1 MKLASLDLHSHSQ
14 IYDLR
19 RNVFQA
25 LTLSGV
31 SDYRV
36 TELCAEVSRLLRL
49 CMQASDRLSVE
60 ISTVEQ
66 LSHMTLCVAV
76 RAQAWPDSLRSKS
89 AAVELRGMSEPGQAV
104 EMFLHCG
111 TVRPNSDGLQT
122 VRESLNAKS
131 REALF
136 DELTENNVRLSEA
149 TEQAQAAMQA
159 KSDFLANMSHEIR
172 TPMNAIIG
180 MSTLLAKT
188 DLNERQADYL
198 SKIQSSSKHLLGVIN
213 DILDFSK
220 IEAGQF
226 KVDHHEFDLISVFE
240 NLSDLMAERCADK
253 HLDFIFDIDPAI
265 QTKLFGDSLRLGQIL
280 INYCNNAL
288 KFTEQGEIRV
298 QVRAE
303 DQTESEVVL
312 RFSVTDTGIGISE
325 AQQARLFSSF
335 EQADSSITRKYG
347 GTGLGLA
354 ISKNLAELM
363 GGEVGVRSQEGMGST
378 FWFTARLGLARAK
391 STLLNLSAD
400 LQNLSALVFEEN
412 QEIAQILSRDLA
424 NMGLVTQAV
433 PSREALITEL
443 QAKDQAF
450 KGIDFVFIGDRLG
463 RFEGDDIS
471 AEIAG
476 CSMAKAPKVVLM
488 VNYGYHPSVDPI
500 KGPHGVLT
508 KPLNASMVFE
518 EVARLHLGEQGFAP
532 SRSRTLE
539 TGSVDGLYF
548 NANVLLV
555 EDNQLN
561 QEVAL
566 ALLEEIGIQAIV
578 AEDGAKAVDRVS
590 QETFD
595 LVLMDMQMPVMDGV
609 TATQSI
615 RASGITGLPIIAMT
629 ANVMESDV
637 EKCLDAGMNDHI
649 AKPIDPTEMYRT
661 LAKWLPESTR
671 SEKRAGISA
680 QSMPADRLP
689 ADSAASDS
697 TNALDDALV
706 SNLAVGARDELEA
719 VRAVQGID
727 VDAGLS
733 RVVGNKD
740 LYRSLM
746 GMFIETGLAFRE
758 KISTALAEGDPKA
771 AEREAHSIKGAS
783 ANLGMSQLA
792 EQTGA
797 LEAMLKEAPN
807 DPETAEVF
815 DRVDKEIQAM
825 VSALQSALG
834 QSPSNQE
841 IGKLTDENAE
851 LKIVDR
857 DQSAI
862 EGFCALLQDFDASA
876 LDFFRAHEARITGG
890 DRALGDQLRAQ
901 VESFE
906 FEEALALLT
915 N

>member
-1 MKLASLDLHSHSQ
+1 MKLASLDLHSDSQ

-19 RNVFQA
+19 RNIFQA
-25 LTLSGV
+25 LTLSRV

-60 ISTVEQ
+60 ISTVEH
-66 LSHMTLCVAV
+66 LSYMTLGMAV
-76 RAQAWPDSLRSKS
+76 RAQAWPDSVRSNS
-89 AAVELRGMSEPGQAV
+89 AAVELRGMTEPGQTV
-104 EMFLHCG
+104 EMFLHSG
-111 TVRPNSDGLQT
+111 AVWPNADVLRS

-136 DELTENNVRLSEA
+136 DELTENNARLSEA

-198 SKIQSSSKHLLGVIN
+198 SKIQTSSKHLLGVIN

-240 NLSDLMAERCADK
+240 NLSDLMSERCVDK

-265 QTKLFGDSLRLGQIL
+265 QTKLLGDSLRLGQIL

-303 DQTESEVVL
+303 DQTESEVML

-325 AQQARLFSSF
+325 AQQAKLFSSF

-363 GGEVGVRSQEGMGST
+363 GGEVGVRSQEGKGST
-378 FWFTARLGLARAK
+378 FWFTARVGLARAK

-400 LQNLSALVFEEN
+400 LQNLSALVFDEN

-433 PSREALITEL
+433 PSREALMTEL
-443 QAKDQAF
+443 QAKDQALEGF
-450 KGIDFVFIGDRLG
+450 DFVFVGDRLG
-463 RFEGDDIS
+463 RFDGVDIS

-476 CSMAKAPKVVLM
+476 CSMVKAPKVVLM
-488 VNYGYHPSVDPI
+488 ANYGFHYPIDPI

-518 EVARLHLGEQGFAP
+518 EVARLHLGGRVVGP
-532 SRSRTLE
+532 SGSRGLE

-566 ALLEEIGIQAIV
+566 ALLEEIGIQAVV

-615 RASGITGLPIIAMT
+615 RASGVSEVPIIAMT

-637 EKCLDAGMNDHI
+637 KKCLDAGMNDHI

-671 SEKRAGISA
+671 SEKRADISA
-680 QSMPADRLP
+680 QTLPADRLSP
-689 ADSAASDS
+689 DSSVS
-697 TNALDDALV
+697 VLPNALA
-706 SNLAVGARDELEA
+706 SNLVQGASDELEA
-719 VRAVQGID
+719 VRAIQGVD

-758 KISTALAEGDPKA
+758 KISAALAGGDPKA

-783 ANLGMSQLA
+783 ANLGMGQLA
-792 EQTGA
+792 EQAGV

-807 DPETAEVF
+807 DPDTAEVF

-834 QSPSNQE
+834 QSLSNQE
-841 IGKLTDENAE
+841 IGRVTDADAMVEN
-851 LKIVDR
+851 VDR

-862 EGFCALLQDFDASA
+862 EGLCALLQEFDASA
-876 LDFFRAHEARITGG
+876 LDYFRAHEARITGG

-901 VESFE
+901 MEGFE

-915 N
+915 NA

>member
-1 MKLASLDLHSHSQ
+1 
-14 IYDLR
+14 
-19 RNVFQA
+19 V
-25 LTLSGV
+25 
-31 SDYRV
+31 
-36 TELCAEVSRLLRL
+36 
-49 CMQASDRLSVE
+49 
-60 ISTVEQ
+60 
-66 LSHMTLCVAV
+66 
-76 RAQAWPDSLRSKS
+76 
-89 AAVELRGMSEPGQAV
+89 
-104 EMFLHCG
+104 
-111 TVRPNSDGLQT
+111 
-122 VRESLNAKS
+122 
-131 REALF
+131 
-136 DELTENNVRLSEA
+136 
-149 TEQAQAAMQA
+149 
-159 KSDFLANMSHEIR
+159 
-172 TPMNAIIG
+172 
-180 MSTLLAKT
+180 
-188 DLNERQADYL
+188 
-198 SKIQSSSKHLLGVIN
+198 
-213 DILDFSK
+213 
-220 IEAGQF
+220 
-226 KVDHHEFDLISVFE
+226 
-240 NLSDLMAERCADK
+240 DK

-265 QTKLFGDSLRLGQIL
+265 QTKLLGDSLRLGQIL

-303 DQTESEVVL
+303 DQTESEVML

-325 AQQARLFSSF
+325 AQQAKLFSSF

-363 GGEVGVRSQEGMGST
+363 GGEVGVRSQEGKGST
-378 FWFTARLGLARAK
+378 FWFTARVGLARAK
-391 STLLNLSAD
+391 SALLNLSAD
-400 LQNLSALVFEEN
+400 LQNLTALVFDEN

-433 PSREALITEL
+433 PSREALMTEL
-443 QAKDQAF
+443 QAKDQALEGF
-450 KGIDFVFIGDRLG
+450 DFVFVGDRLG
-463 RFEGDDIS
+463 RFDGVDIS

-476 CSMAKAPKVVLM
+476 CSMVKAPKVVLM
-488 VNYGYHPSVDPI
+488 ANYGFHYPIDPI

-518 EVARLHLGEQGFAP
+518 EVARLHLGGRVVGP
-532 SRSRTLE
+532 SGSRGLE

-566 ALLEEIGIQAIV
+566 ALLEEIGIQAVV

-615 RASGITGLPIIAMT
+615 RASGVSEVPIIAMT

-637 EKCLDAGMNDHI
+637 KKCLDAGMNDHI

-671 SEKRAGISA
+671 SEKRADISA
-680 QSMPADRLP
+680 QPLPADRLSP
-689 ADSAASDS
+689 DSSASVS
-697 TNALDDALV
+697 PNALA
-706 SNLAVGARDELEA
+706 SNLVQGASDELEA
-719 VRAVQGID
+719 VRAIQGVD

-758 KISTALAEGDPKA
+758 KISAALAGGDPKA

-783 ANLGMSQLA
+783 ANLGMGQLA
-792 EQTGA
+792 EQAGV

-807 DPETAEVF
+807 DPDIAEVF

-834 QSPSNQE
+834 QSLSNQE
-841 IGKLTDENAE
+841 IGRVTDADAMVE
-851 LKIVDR
+851 IVDR

-862 EGFCALLQDFDASA
+862 EGLCALLQEFDASA
-876 LDFFRAHEARITGG
+876 LDYFRAHEARITGG

-901 VESFE
+901 MEGFE

-915 N
+915 NA

>member
-240 NLSDLMAERCADK
+240 NLSDLMSERCVDK

-265 QTKLFGDSLRLGQIL
+265 QTKLLGDSLRLGQIL

-303 DQTESEVVL
+303 DQTESEVML

-325 AQQARLFSSF
+325 AQQAKLFSSF

-363 GGEVGVRSQEGMGST
+363 GGEVGVRSQEGKGST
-378 FWFTARLGLARAK
+378 FWFTARVGLARAK

-400 LQNLSALVFEEN
+400 LQNLSALVFDEN
-412 QEIAQILSRDLA
+412 HEIAQILSRDLA

-433 PSREALITEL
+433 PSREALMTEL
-443 QAKDQAF
+443 QAKDQALEGF
-450 KGIDFVFIGDRLG
+450 DFVFVGDRLG
-463 RFEGDDIS
+463 RFDGVDIS

-476 CSMAKAPKVVLM
+476 CSMVKAPKVVLM
-488 VNYGYHPSVDPI
+488 ANYGFHYPIDPI

-518 EVARLHLGEQGFAP
+518 EVARLHLGGRVVGP
-532 SRSRTLE
+532 SGSRGLE

-566 ALLEEIGIQAIV
+566 ALLEEIGIQAVV

-615 RASGITGLPIIAMT
+615 RASGLSELPIIAMT

-637 EKCLDAGMNDHI
+637 KKCLDAGMNDHI

-671 SEKRAGISA
+671 SEKRADISA
-680 QSMPADRLP
+680 QPLPADRLSP
-689 ADSAASDS
+689 DSSASVS
-697 TNALDDALV
+697 PNALA
-706 SNLAVGARDELEA
+706 SNLVQGASDELEA
-719 VRAVQGID
+719 VRAIQGVD

-758 KISTALAEGDPKA
+758 KISAALAGGDPKA

-783 ANLGMSQLA
+783 ANLGMGQLA
-792 EQTGA
+792 EQAGI
-797 LEAMLKEAPN
+797 LEAMLKEGPN
-807 DPETAEVF
+807 DPDTAEVF

-834 QSPSNQE
+834 QSLSNQE
-841 IGKLTDENAE
+841 IGRVTDADAMVE
-851 LKIVDR
+851 IVDR

-862 EGFCALLQDFDASA
+862 EGLCALLQEFDASA
-876 LDFFRAHEARITGG
+876 LDYFRAHEARITGG

-901 VESFE
+901 MEGFE

-915 N
+915 NA

>member
-1 MKLASLDLHSHSQ
+1 MKLASLDLHSDSQ

-19 RNVFQA
+19 RNIFQA

-60 ISTVEQ
+60 ISTVEH
-66 LSHMTLCVAV
+66 LSYMTLGMAV
-76 RAQAWPDSLRSKS
+76 RAQAWPDSVRSNS
-89 AAVELRGMSEPGQAV
+89 AAVELRGMTEPGQTV

-111 TVRPNSDGLQT
+111 AVWPNADVLRS

-136 DELTENNVRLSEA
+136 DELTENNARLSEA

-198 SKIQSSSKHLLGVIN
+198 SKIQTSSKHLLGVIN

-240 NLSDLMAERCADK
+240 NLSDLISERCVDK

-265 QTKLFGDSLRLGQIL
+265 QTKLLGDSLRLGQIL

-303 DQTESEVVL
+303 DQTESEVML

-325 AQQARLFSSF
+325 AQQAKLFSSF

-363 GGEVGVRSQEGMGST
+363 GGEVGVRSQEGKGST
-378 FWFTARLGLARAK
+378 FWFTARVGLARAK

-400 LQNLSALVFEEN
+400 LQNLSALVFDEN
-412 QEIAQILSRDLA
+412 HEIAQILSRDLA

-433 PSREALITEL
+433 PSREALMTEL
-443 QAKDQAF
+443 QAKDQALEGF
-450 KGIDFVFIGDRLG
+450 DFVFVGDRLG
-463 RFEGDDIS
+463 RFDGVDIS

-476 CSMAKAPKVVLM
+476 CSMVKAPKVVLM
-488 VNYGYHPSVDPI
+488 ANYGFHYPIDPI

-518 EVARLHLGEQGFAP
+518 EVARLHLGGQVVGP
-532 SRSRTLE
+532 SGSRGLE

-566 ALLEEIGIQAIV
+566 ALLEEIGIQAVV

-615 RASGITGLPIIAMT
+615 RASGVSEVPIIAMT

-637 EKCLDAGMNDHI
+637 KKCLDAGMNDHI

-671 SEKRAGISA
+671 SEKRADISA
-680 QSMPADRLP
+680 QTLPADRLSP
-689 ADSAASDS
+689 DSSASVS
-697 TNALDDALV
+697 PNALA
-706 SNLAVGARDELEA
+706 SNLVQGASDELEA
-719 VRAVQGID
+719 VRAIQGVD

-758 KISTALAEGDPKA
+758 KISAALAGGDPKA

-783 ANLGMSQLA
+783 ANLGMGQLA
-792 EQTGA
+792 EQAGV

-807 DPETAEVF
+807 DPDTAEVF

-834 QSPSNQE
+834 QSLSNQE
-841 IGKLTDENAE
+841 IGRVTDADAMVE
-851 LKIVDR
+851 IVDR

-862 EGFCALLQDFDASA
+862 EGLCALLQEFDASA
-876 LDFFRAHEARITGG
+876 LDYFRAHEARITGG

-901 VESFE
+901 MEGFE

-915 N
+915 NA

>member
-1 MKLASLDLHSHSQ
+1 MKLASLDLHSDSQ

-19 RNVFQA
+19 RNIFQA

-60 ISTVEQ
+60 ISTVEH
-66 LSHMTLCVAV
+66 LSYMTLGMAV
-76 RAQAWPDSLRSKS
+76 RAQAWPDSVRSNS
-89 AAVELRGMSEPGQAV
+89 AAVELRGMTEPGQTV

-111 TVRPNSDGLQT
+111 AVWPNADVLRS

-136 DELTENNVRLSEA
+136 DELTENNARLSEA

-198 SKIQSSSKHLLGVIN
+198 SKIQTSSKHLLGVIN

-240 NLSDLMAERCADK
+240 NLSDLISERCVDK

-265 QTKLFGDSLRLGQIL
+265 QTKLLGDSLRLGQIL

-303 DQTESEVVL
+303 DQTESEVML

-325 AQQARLFSSF
+325 AQQAKLFSSF

-363 GGEVGVRSQEGMGST
+363 GGEVGVRSQEGKGST
-378 FWFTARLGLARAK
+378 FWFTARVGLARAK
-391 STLLNLSAD
+391 SALLNLSAD
-400 LQNLSALVFEEN
+400 LQNLSALVFDEN

-433 PSREALITEL
+433 PSREALMTEL
-443 QAKDQAF
+443 QAKDQALEGF
-450 KGIDFVFIGDRLG
+450 DFVFVGDRLG
-463 RFEGDDIS
+463 RFDGVDIS

-476 CSMAKAPKVVLM
+476 CSMVKAPKVVLM
-488 VNYGYHPSVDPI
+488 ANYGFHYPIDPI

-518 EVARLHLGEQGFAP
+518 EVARLHLGGRVVGP
-532 SRSRTLE
+532 SGSRGLE

-566 ALLEEIGIQAIV
+566 ALLEEIGIQAVV

-615 RASGITGLPIIAMT
+615 RASGVSEVPIIAMT

-637 EKCLDAGMNDHI
+637 KKCLDAGMNDHI

-671 SEKRAGISA
+671 SEKRADISA
-680 QSMPADRLP
+680 QTLPADRLSP
-689 ADSAASDS
+689 DSSASVS
-697 TNALDDALV
+697 PNALA
-706 SNLAVGARDELEA
+706 SNLVQGASDELEA
-719 VRAVQGID
+719 VRAIQGVD

-758 KISTALAEGDPKA
+758 KISAALAGGDPKA

-783 ANLGMSQLA
+783 ANLGMGQLA
-792 EQTGA
+792 EQAGV

-807 DPETAEVF
+807 DPDTAEVF

-834 QSPSNQE
+834 QSLSNQE
-841 IGKLTDENAE
+841 IGRVTDADAMVEN
-851 LKIVDR
+851 VDR

-862 EGFCALLQDFDASA
+862 EGLCALLQEFDASA
-876 LDFFRAHEARITGG
+876 LDYFRAHEARITGG

-901 VESFE
+901 MEGFE

-915 N
+915 NA

>member
-240 NLSDLMAERCADK
+240 NLSDLMSERCVDK

-265 QTKLFGDSLRLGQIL
+265 QTKLLGDSLRLGQIL

-303 DQTESEVVL
+303 DQTESEVML

-325 AQQARLFSSF
+325 AQQAKLFSSF

-363 GGEVGVRSQEGMGST
+363 GGEVGVRSQEGKGST
-378 FWFTARLGLARAK
+378 FWFTARVGLARAK

-400 LQNLSALVFEEN
+400 LQNLSALVFDEN

-433 PSREALITEL
+433 PSREALMTEL
-443 QAKDQAF
+443 QAKDQALEGF
-450 KGIDFVFIGDRLG
+450 DFVFVGDRLG
-463 RFEGDDIS
+463 RFDGVDIS

-476 CSMAKAPKVVLM
+476 CSMVKAPKVVLM
-488 VNYGYHPSVDPI
+488 ANYGFHYPIDPI

-518 EVARLHLGEQGFAP
+518 EVARLHLGGQVVGP
-532 SRSRTLE
+532 SGSRGLE

-566 ALLEEIGIQAIV
+566 ALLEEIGIQAVV

-615 RASGITGLPIIAMT
+615 RASGVSEVPIIAMT

-637 EKCLDAGMNDHI
+637 KKCLDAGMNDHI

-671 SEKRAGISA
+671 SEKRADISA
-680 QSMPADRLP
+680 QPLPADRLSP
-689 ADSAASDS
+689 DSSASVS
-697 TNALDDALV
+697 PNALA
-706 SNLAVGARDELEA
+706 SNLVQGASDELEA
-719 VRAVQGID
+719 VRAIQGVD

-758 KISTALAEGDPKA
+758 KISAALAGGDPKA

-783 ANLGMSQLA
+783 ANLGMGQLA
-792 EQTGA
+792 EQAGV

-807 DPETAEVF
+807 DPDTAEVF

-834 QSPSNQE
+834 QSLSNQE
-841 IGKLTDENAE
+841 IGRVTDADAMVEN
-851 LKIVDR
+851 VDR

-862 EGFCALLQDFDASA
+862 EGLCALLQEFDASA
-876 LDFFRAHEARITGG
+876 LDYFRAHEARITGG

-901 VESFE
+901 MEGFE

-915 N
+915 NA

>member
-1 MKLASLDLHSHSQ
+1 MKLASLDLHSDSQ

-19 RNVFQA
+19 RNIFQA
-25 LTLSGV
+25 LTLSRV

-60 ISTVEQ
+60 ISTVEH
-66 LSHMTLCVAV
+66 LSYMTLGMAV
-76 RAQAWPDSLRSKS
+76 RAQAWPDSVRSNS
-89 AAVELRGMSEPGQAV
+89 AAVELRGMTEPGQTV

-111 TVRPNSDGLQT
+111 AVWPNADVLRS

-136 DELTENNVRLSEA
+136 DELTENNARLSEA

-198 SKIQSSSKHLLGVIN
+198 SKIQTSSKHLLGVIN

-240 NLSDLMAERCADK
+240 NLSDLMSERCVDK

-265 QTKLFGDSLRLGQIL
+265 QTKLLGDSLRLGQIL

-303 DQTESEVVL
+303 DQTESEVML

-325 AQQARLFSSF
+325 AQQAKLFSSF

-363 GGEVGVRSQEGMGST
+363 GGEVGVRSQEGKGST
-378 FWFTARLGLARAK
+378 FWFTARVGLARAK
-391 STLLNLSAD
+391 SALLNLSAD
-400 LQNLSALVFEEN
+400 LQNLSALVFDEN
-412 QEIAQILSRDLA
+412 HEIAQILSRDLA

-433 PSREALITEL
+433 PSREALMTEL
-443 QAKDQAF
+443 QAKDQALEGF
-450 KGIDFVFIGDRLG
+450 DFVFVGDRLG
-463 RFEGDDIS
+463 RFDGVDIS

-476 CSMAKAPKVVLM
+476 CSMVKAPKVVLM
-488 VNYGYHPSVDPI
+488 ANYGFHYPIDPI

-518 EVARLHLGEQGFAP
+518 EVARLHLGGRVVGP
-532 SRSRTLE
+532 SGSRGLE

-566 ALLEEIGIQAIV
+566 ALLEEIGIQAVV

-615 RASGITGLPIIAMT
+615 RASGVSEVPIIAMT

-637 EKCLDAGMNDHI
+637 KKCLDAGMNDHI

-671 SEKRAGISA
+671 SEKRADISA
-680 QSMPADRLP
+680 QPLPADRLSP
-689 ADSAASDS
+689 DSSASVS
-697 TNALDDALV
+697 PNALA
-706 SNLAVGARDELEA
+706 SNLVQGASDELEA
-719 VRAVQGID
+719 VRAIQGVD

-758 KISTALAEGDPKA
+758 KISAALAGGDPKA

-783 ANLGMSQLA
+783 ANLGMGQLA
-792 EQTGA
+792 EQAGV

-807 DPETAEVF
+807 DPDTAEVF

-834 QSPSNQE
+834 QSLSNQE
-841 IGKLTDENAE
+841 IGRVTDADAMVEN
-851 LKIVDR
+851 VDR

-862 EGFCALLQDFDASA
+862 EGLCALLQEFDASA
-876 LDFFRAHEARITGG
+876 LDYFRAHEARITGG

-901 VESFE
+901 MEGFE

-915 N
+915 NA

>member
-1 MKLASLDLHSHSQ
+1 MKLASLDLHSDSQ

-19 RNVFQA
+19 RNIFQA

-60 ISTVEQ
+60 ISTVEH
-66 LSHMTLCVAV
+66 LSYMTLGMAV
-76 RAQAWPDSLRSKS
+76 RAQAWPDSVRSNS
-89 AAVELRGMSEPGQAV
+89 AAVELRGMTEPGQTV

-111 TVRPNSDGLQT
+111 AVWPNADVLRS

-136 DELTENNVRLSEA
+136 DELTENNARLSEA
-149 TEQAQAAMQA
+149 TGQAQAAMQA

-198 SKIQSSSKHLLGVIN
+198 SKIQTSSKHLLGVIN

-240 NLSDLMAERCADK
+240 NLSDLISERCVDK

-265 QTKLFGDSLRLGQIL
+265 QTKLLGDSLRLGQIL

-303 DQTESEVVL
+303 DQTESEVML

-325 AQQARLFSSF
+325 AQQAKLFSSF

-363 GGEVGVRSQEGMGST
+363 GGEVGVRSQEGKGST
-378 FWFTARLGLARAK
+378 FWFTARVGLARAK

-400 LQNLSALVFEEN
+400 LQNLSALVFDEN

-433 PSREALITEL
+433 PSREALMTEL
-443 QAKDQAF
+443 QAKDQALEGF
-450 KGIDFVFIGDRLG
+450 DFVFVGDRLG
-463 RFEGDDIS
+463 RFDGVDIS

-476 CSMAKAPKVVLM
+476 CSMVKAPKVVLM
-488 VNYGYHPSVDPI
+488 ANYGFHYPIDPI

-518 EVARLHLGEQGFAP
+518 EVARLHLGGRVVGP
-532 SRSRTLE
+532 SGSRGLE

-566 ALLEEIGIQAIV
+566 ALLEEIGIQAVV

-615 RASGITGLPIIAMT
+615 RASGVSEVPIIAMT

-637 EKCLDAGMNDHI
+637 KKCLDAGMNDHI

-671 SEKRAGISA
+671 SEKRADISA
-680 QSMPADRLP
+680 QTLPADRLSP
-689 ADSAASDS
+689 DSSASVS
-697 TNALDDALV
+697 PNALA
-706 SNLAVGARDELEA
+706 SNLVQGASDELEA
-719 VRAVQGID
+719 VRAIQGVD

-758 KISTALAEGDPKA
+758 KISAALAGGDPKA

-783 ANLGMSQLA
+783 ANLGMGQLA
-792 EQTGA
+792 EQAGV

-807 DPETAEVF
+807 DPDTAEVF

-834 QSPSNQE
+834 QSLSNQE
-841 IGKLTDENAE
+841 IGRVTDADAMVE
-851 LKIVDR
+851 IVDR

-862 EGFCALLQDFDASA
+862 EGLCALLQEFDASA
-876 LDFFRAHEARITGG
+876 LDYFRAHEARITGG

-901 VESFE
+901 MEGFE

-915 N
+915 NA

>member
-1 MKLASLDLHSHSQ
+1 MKLASLDLHSDSQ

-19 RNVFQA
+19 RNIFQA
-25 LTLSGV
+25 LTLSRV

-60 ISTVEQ
+60 ISTVEH
-66 LSHMTLCVAV
+66 LSYMTLGMAV
-76 RAQAWPDSLRSKS
+76 RAQAWPDSVRSNS
-89 AAVELRGMSEPGQAV
+89 AAVELRGMTEPGQTV
-104 EMFLHCG
+104 EMFLHSG
-111 TVRPNSDGLQT
+111 AVWPNADVLRS

-136 DELTENNVRLSEA
+136 DELTENNARLSEA

-198 SKIQSSSKHLLGVIN
+198 SKIQTSSKHLLGVIN

-240 NLSDLMAERCADK
+240 NLSDLMSERCVDK

-265 QTKLFGDSLRLGQIL
+265 QTKLLGDSLRLGQIL

-303 DQTESEVVL
+303 DQTESEVML

-325 AQQARLFSSF
+325 AQQAKLFSSF

-363 GGEVGVRSQEGMGST
+363 GGEVGVRSQEGKGST
-378 FWFTARLGLARAK
+378 FWFTARVGLARAK

-400 LQNLSALVFEEN
+400 LQNLSALVFDEN
-412 QEIAQILSRDLA
+412 HEIAQILSRDLA

-433 PSREALITEL
+433 PSREALMTEL
-443 QAKDQAF
+443 QAKDQALEGF
-450 KGIDFVFIGDRLG
+450 DFVFVGDRLG
-463 RFEGDDIS
+463 RFDGVDIS

-476 CSMAKAPKVVLM
+476 CSMVKAPKVVLM
-488 VNYGYHPSVDPI
+488 ANYGFHYPIDPI

-518 EVARLHLGEQGFAP
+518 EVARLHLGGRVVGP
-532 SRSRTLE
+532 SGSRGLE

-566 ALLEEIGIQAIV
+566 ALLEEIGIQAVV

-615 RASGITGLPIIAMT
+615 RASGVSEVPIIAMT

-637 EKCLDAGMNDHI
+637 KKCLDAGMNDHI

-671 SEKRAGISA
+671 SEKRADISA
-680 QSMPADRLP
+680 QTLPADRLSP
-689 ADSAASDS
+689 DSSASVS
-697 TNALDDALV
+697 PNALA
-706 SNLAVGARDELEA
+706 SNLVQGASDELEA
-719 VRAVQGID
+719 VRAIQGVD

-758 KISTALAEGDPKA
+758 KISAALAGGDPKA

-783 ANLGMSQLA
+783 ANLGMGQLA
-792 EQTGA
+792 EQAGV

-807 DPETAEVF
+807 DPDTAEVF

-834 QSPSNQE
+834 QSLSNQE
-841 IGKLTDENAE
+841 IGRVTDADAMVET
-851 LKIVDR
+851 VDR

-862 EGFCALLQDFDASA
+862 EGLCALLQEFDASA
-876 LDFFRAHEARITGG
+876 LDYFRAHEARITGG

-901 VESFE
+901 MEGFE

-915 N
+915 NA

>member
-1 MKLASLDLHSHSQ
+1 MKLASLDLHSDSQ

-19 RNVFQA
+19 RNIFQA

-49 CMQASDRLSVE
+49 CLQASDRLSVE
-60 ISTVEQ
+60 ISTVEH
-66 LSHMTLCVAV
+66 LSYMTLGMAV
-76 RAQAWPDSLRSKS
+76 RAQAWPDSVRSNS
-89 AAVELRGMSEPGQAV
+89 AAVELRGMTEPGQTV
-104 EMFLHCG
+104 EMFLHSG
-111 TVRPNSDGLQT
+111 AVWPNADVLRS

-136 DELTENNVRLSEA
+136 DELTENNARLSEA

-198 SKIQSSSKHLLGVIN
+198 SKIQTSSKHLLGVIN

-226 KVDHHEFDLISVFE
+226 KIDHHEFDLISVFE
-240 NLSDLMAERCADK
+240 NLSDLMSERCVDK

-265 QTKLFGDSLRLGQIL
+265 QTKLLGDSLRLGQIL

-303 DQTESEVVL
+303 DQTESEVML

-325 AQQARLFSSF
+325 AQQAKLFSSF

-363 GGEVGVRSQEGMGST
+363 GGEVGVRSQEGKGST
-378 FWFTARLGLARAK
+378 FWFTARVGLARAK
-391 STLLNLSAD
+391 SALLNLSAD
-400 LQNLSALVFEEN
+400 LQNLSALVFDEN

-433 PSREALITEL
+433 PSREALMTEL
-443 QAKDQAF
+443 QAKDQALEGF
-450 KGIDFVFIGDRLG
+450 DFVFVGDRLG
-463 RFEGDDIS
+463 RFDGVDIS

-476 CSMAKAPKVVLM
+476 CSMVKAPKVVLM
-488 VNYGYHPSVDPI
+488 ANYGFHYPIDPI

-518 EVARLHLGEQGFAP
+518 EVARLHLGGRVVGP
-532 SRSRTLE
+532 SGSRGLE

-566 ALLEEIGIQAIV
+566 ALLEEIGIQAVV

-615 RASGITGLPIIAMT
+615 RASGVSEVPIIAMT

-637 EKCLDAGMNDHI
+637 KKCLDAGMNDHI

-671 SEKRAGISA
+671 SEKRADISA
-680 QSMPADRLP
+680 QPLPADRLSP
-689 ADSAASDS
+689 DSSASVS
-697 TNALDDALV
+697 PNALA
-706 SNLAVGARDELEA
+706 SNLVQGASDELEA
-719 VRAVQGID
+719 VRAIQGVD

-758 KISTALAEGDPKA
+758 KISAALAGGDPKA

-783 ANLGMSQLA
+783 ANLGMGQLA
-792 EQTGA
+792 EQAGV

-807 DPETAEVF
+807 DPDTAEVF

-834 QSPSNQE
+834 QSLSNQE
-841 IGKLTDENAE
+841 IGRVTDADAMVET
-851 LKIVDR
+851 VDR

-862 EGFCALLQDFDASA
+862 EGLCALLQEFDASA
-876 LDFFRAHEARITGG
+876 LDYFRAHEARITGG

-901 VESFE
+901 MEGFE

-915 N
+915 NA